1 MMGEACYF
9 RQRPGWP
16 LEGVTFEQRADWSK
30 EASNT
35 QVKEQRFWCIW
46 KQARPVQYPPYTWK
60 EGPSLGLCFREPI
73 TNSHTC
79 KWQAHRCLHHTEA
92 CNGSGDSTIYYFKQ
106 LPSWLSIQ
114 ISNNWFSI
122 SITLCPQ
129 NRRQLC
135 LTAKVW
141 GLLSWD
147 ALTSECIEGLEHG
160 NTDFKK

>member
-60 EGPSLGLCFREPI
+60 EGALPLASASENLSQ
-73 TNSHTC
+73 THT
-79 KWQAHRCLHHTEA
+79 HVNGRHTGA
-92 CNGSGDSTIYYFKQ
+92 
-106 LPSWLSIQ
+106 
-114 ISNNWFSI
+114 
-122 SITLCPQ
+122 SITQKLALVLVTAQSIILNSCPHDSLSRFQ
-129 NRRQLC
+129 
-135 LTAKVW
+135 TI
-141 GLLSWD
+141 GSPYLLPCV
-147 ALTSECIEGLEHG
+147 LKTEGSYLWLQRFEVCWAEMR
-160 NTDFKK
+160 